1 VKREEPQSSTVAAS
15 DGFELSVTTFGDPRT
30 ATAGVLIAPAM
41 GVEQQYYAAFAQW
54 LAGQGYFAVTFD
66 YRGIGRSRPSQYR
79 QSLRGFQGDVFTW
92 AQRDCAAMVAF
103 MDARLADWR
112 PQRPLLW
119 VGHSLGG
126 QILALV
132 PNRERVAAM
141 VTIAVG
147 SGYWRENAGKL
158 KTYVWWL
165 WFVAAPL
172 SLRLYG
178 YFPGRRLRKIGDLPA
193 GVMQQW
199 RTWCLNREYVVGA
212 EGDEVRAEYARVK
225 TPILSLSFTDDEFMS
240 LANTRSLH
248 SFYSGAPR
256 EMKRIA
262 PGEIGVRRIGHFG
275 FFRSKFAD
283 TLWAQAAQW
292 LAAHAART
300 KQAA

>member
-1 VKREEPQSSTVAAS
+1 MSEAFTVVAA
-15 DGFELSVTTFGDPRT
+15 DGFQLSASSFGDART
-30 ATAGVLIAPAM
+30 AHAGVLIAPAM
-41 GVEQQYYAAFAQW
+41 GVEQHYYAAFARW
-54 LAGQGYFAVTFD
+54 LAGQGYFVVTFD
-66 YRGIGRSRPSQYR
+66 YRGIGRSRPEQFR
-79 QSLRGFQGDVFTW
+79 RSLRGFDADVFTW
-92 AQRDCAAMVAF
+92 AQRDCAALVAC
-103 MDARLADWR
+103 MDARLGG
-112 PQRPLLW
+112 RPLLW

-147 SGYWRENAGKL
+147 SGYWRENAGRL
-158 KTYVWWL
+158 RTYVWWL
-165 WFVAAPL
+165 WYVAAPL

-212 EGDEVRAEYARVK
+212 EGADVRAEFARVR

-283 TLWAQAAQW
+283 SLWTVAVQW
-292 LAAHAART
+292 LATHAARGR
-300 KQAA
+300 QAA